1 MRSFNLQAR
10 QTAQKLHALGV
21 DGAIDEESRA
31 SGSANTATSADL
43 DPRQKRGSTIPSI
56 QEFLDAI
63 KKVHSLQGMAMNVRV
78 PQDVTDAAVCN
89 THRTRTRVESR
100 RSTNP

>member
-1 MRSFNLQAR
+1 MQAR

-21 DGAIDEESRA
+21 DDSVDADRGLAGA
-31 SGSANTATSADL
+31 ANTATSADL

-63 KKVHSLQGMAMNVRV
+63 KKVPCLCLLRK
-78 PQDVTDAAVCN
+78 
-89 THRTRTRVESR
+89 
-100 RSTNP
+100 